1 MSYNRMKQT
10 AGGENCEPRPF
21 PLGYRSK
28 SGIKGVSESMQFEL
42 GTMLFQLGVFVVL
55 VLLVSKFGSR
65 PVLEMMKK
73 RQEHIEN
80 QIASA
85 EKSREEAEALVQEQK
100 KLLEQARVEANEI
113 IARAKR
119 QKEAEAEKIITEAK
133 ARADQLLDEAN
144 KKIKLEQ
151 EKALQELRDQVGAIS
166 LQLASKLL
174 DKEISDTEQSKLLD
188 QYFEQVGRVQ

>member
-1 MSYNRMKQT
+1 M
-10 AGGENCEPRPF
+10 E
-21 PLGYRSK
+21 
-28 SGIKGVSESMQFEL
+28 FEL
-42 GTMLFQLGVFVVL
+42 GTMLFQLGIFVVL

-65 PVLEMMKK
+65 PILEMMKK
-73 RQEHIEN
+73 REEHIEN

-113 IARAKR
+113 ITRAKR
-119 QKEAEAEKIITEAK
+119 QKEAEAERIISEAK
-133 ARADQLLDEAN
+133 AQADQLVQEAS

-151 EKALQELRDQVGAIS
+151 EKALKELRDQVGVLS

-174 DKEISDTEQSKLLD
+174 EKEVNDSEQSKLVD
-188 QYFEQVGRVQ
+188 QYLEQVGRVQ

>member
-1 MSYNRMKQT
+1 
-10 AGGENCEPRPF
+10 
-21 PLGYRSK
+21 
-28 SGIKGVSESMQFEL
+28 MQFEL

-119 QKEAEAEKIITEAK
+119 QKEAEAEKIIAEAK